1 MRKNQEVSYANADL
15 FQYIAMITISWVLSD
30 TIYIRKGASNL
41 WDSSNTLM
49 TVFIGTM
56 YLDILL
62 IMNIVFFDLS
72 RKFVYNWIRMV
83 PFCLI
88 KLYQLNGGLCI
99 AYLVDITSTI
109 LLLLHWNDGFDICWW
124 LSLFI
129 RSLLKRSTLIK
140 PWWLIVWYIYYA
152 GSNWLFEHDIK
163 WSTTSLMYVP

>member
-1 MRKNQEVSYANADL
+1 MTCWCLASMCGNCRWWHCYASYQERRIRVRLRKNQEVSYANADL

-30 TIYIRKGASNL
+30 TVYIRKGASNL

-88 KLYQLNGGLCI
+88 KLYQLNGGVCI

-109 LLLLHWNDGFDICWW
+109 LLLLHWSDGFIYAKAV
-124 LSLFI
+124 I
-129 RSLLKRSTLIK
+129 RS
-140 PWWLIVWYIYYA
+140 
-152 GSNWLFEHDIK
+152 GHC
-163 WSTTSLMYVP
+163 